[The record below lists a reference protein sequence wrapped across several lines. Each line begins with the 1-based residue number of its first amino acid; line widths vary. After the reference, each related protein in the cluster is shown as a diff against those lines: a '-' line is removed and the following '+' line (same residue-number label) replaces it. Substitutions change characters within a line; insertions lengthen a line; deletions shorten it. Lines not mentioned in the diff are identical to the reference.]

1 MGQALRFLIIFIGI
15 GVVLMVLRQTLAGR
29 RKTEMPTPTATQMVQ
44 CVRCGV
50 HVLESEALFEANQA
64 YCSREHR
71 DAGP

>member
-1 MGQALRFLIIFIGI
+1 
-15 GVVLMVLRQTLAGR
+15 MVLRQTLAGR